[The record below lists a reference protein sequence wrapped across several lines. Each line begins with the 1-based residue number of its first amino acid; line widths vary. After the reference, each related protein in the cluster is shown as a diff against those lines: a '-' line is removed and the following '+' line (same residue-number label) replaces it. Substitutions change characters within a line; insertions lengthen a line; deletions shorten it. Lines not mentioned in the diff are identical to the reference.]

1 MEGLHRVTQIST
13 KTTIADQTQERRHEP
28 FKGRIQERGKR
39 EGNKISKVALV
50 QGASR
55 RETISQALNTIDKY
69 VEQGIRAKD
78 SATVLVKPNMVV
90 TNTQLAAT
98 HVDALQALLE
108 YLQKFDNIQK
118 IIVGEGSAGSPA
130 QEGFSNYGYLKLAEK
145 YPIEFMDLNRDSYVT
160 APVYQIEGED
170 INIRIARTPLE
181 CDYKI
186 SITVPKTHETVIFTG
201 ATKNYIMGSVIRN
214 ETDDKIKVHG
224 FQDRTQWDQ
233 YYTRAVKLMHR
244 NLVRL
249 ASTLKPDLSIIDGF
263 VAMEGNGP
271 CRGTPLNL
279 GVAVTGTDPIATD
292 AVAAAIM
299 GYNPLDIGYL
309 YYADREGLGTA
320 QLSEIEV
327 LGSKIS
333 EVRKTCKR
341 HENYETEMTWK
352 SQ

>member
-1 MEGLHRVTQIST
+1 M
-13 KTTIADQTQERRHEP
+13 
-28 FKGRIQERGKR
+28 
-39 EGNKISKVALV
+39 
-50 QGASR
+50 
-55 RETISQALNTIDKY
+55 IDKY
-69 VEQGIRAKD
+69 IEQGIRAKD
-78 SATVLVKPNMVV
+78 SPTVLVKPNMVV

-118 IIVGEGSAGSPA
+118 IIVGEGSAGSPT

-145 YPIEFMDLNRDSYVT
+145 YPIEFMDLNKDSYIT

-170 INIRIARTPLE
+170 INVRIARTPLE

-249 ASTLKPDLSIIDGF
+249 ASTI
-263 VAMEGNGP
+263 
-271 CRGTPLNL
+271 T
-279 GVAVTGTDPIATD
+279 
-292 AVAAAIM
+292 
-299 GYNPLDIGYL
+299 
-309 YYADREGLGTA
+309 
-320 QLSEIEV
+320 
-327 LGSKIS
+327 GSKHNRRIRS
-333 EVRKTCKR
+333 HGGKR
-341 HENYETEMTWK
+341 TLQRNTAEAGSSRHRNRPHNNRRSGSKHHGLQPTRHRLPILRR
-352 SQ
+352 